1 MPKITKRLI
10 DTLRPDANG
19 AEVFRW
25 DSELRGFGVRI
36 MPSGVASYHIQ
47 YRTPEGRTRRM
58 AIGRVGT
65 LTPDEARTRFNYRT
79 KYNEMWDAP
88 ALKQRWGYTT
98 TFPAGGQKGLV
109 AFEKP

>member
-10 DTLRPDANG
+10 DTLRPDPNG

-47 YRTPEGRTRRM
+47 YRTPEVRLGAVMREAETMGEHDIGFAVIRFLLMTGLRR
-58 AIGRVGT
+58 AWR
-65 LTPDEARTRFNYRT
+65 R
-79 KYNEMWDAP
+79 
-88 ALKQRWGYTT
+88 
-98 TFPAGGQKGLV
+98 
-109 AFEKP
+109 